1 MKALAAQSLSGVPTD
16 TERGF
21 IDAEFQ
27 QLKSEITDMA
37 STTRFNGQSLLDGST
52 AAEAT
57 ASYFVGSAVR
67 GPIGV
72 SFGTMA
78 TEGYAGF
85 GADGLGFTTA
95 IGVALAGG
103 DSAPQ
108 ALGGVECHNF

>member
-37 STTRFNGQSLLDGST
+37 STTRFNGQSLLDGRT

-57 ASYFVGSAVR
+57 ASYFVGSDVSDTLD
-67 GPIGV
+67 V
-72 SFGTMA
+72 SFGSLA
-78 TEGYAGF
+78 TAATAGF
-85 GADGLGFTTA
+85 GSAGPGFTTA
-95 IGVALAGG
+95 FGVASAGG
-103 DSAPQ
+103 PSHPLAW
-108 ALGGVECHNF
+108 